1 MALIREESR
10 RAEGF
15 GYYSTYG
22 ADAQDV
28 LGYIEGDI
36 TGVQQHQDSYAGK
49 SFKVTIIVE
58 EV

>member
-1 MALIREESR
+1 MALNREESR

-28 LGYIEGDI
+28 LGYIEDEI
-36 TGVQQHQDSYAGK
+36 TGVSEHQDSYAGK
-49 SFKVTIIVE
+49 TFKVTVIVE